1 MIQSKKKKHLH
12 QKMKIIKKKQ
22 IKIKKKR
29 ENQLV
34 GKKMILLDIWN
45 SILLYV
51 VKNMN
56 FYLSNIYKYIFS
68 SSLINLVNNN

>member
-1 MIQSKKKKHLH
+1 
-12 QKMKIIKKKQ
+12 MKIIKKKQ